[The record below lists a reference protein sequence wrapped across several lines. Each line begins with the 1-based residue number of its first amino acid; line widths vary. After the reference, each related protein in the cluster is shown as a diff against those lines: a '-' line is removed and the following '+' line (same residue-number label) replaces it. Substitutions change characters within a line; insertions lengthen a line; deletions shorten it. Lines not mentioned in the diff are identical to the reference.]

1 MFERF
6 GSSVLKHDQKMEL
19 KKYWAE
25 YIEKVD
31 DALNRPPLKERLKMS
46 SRGLSE
52 LISPILAAKFP
63 K

>member
-6 GSSVLKHDQKMEL
+6 GSSVLKHDRKMEL

-52 LISPILAAKFP
+52 LKA
-63 K
+63 